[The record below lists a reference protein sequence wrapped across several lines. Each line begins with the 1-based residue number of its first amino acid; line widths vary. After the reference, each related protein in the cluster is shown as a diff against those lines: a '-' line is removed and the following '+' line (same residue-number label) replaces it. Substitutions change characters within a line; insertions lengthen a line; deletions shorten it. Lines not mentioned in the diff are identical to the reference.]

1 MANKLIASASSK
13 EELQKLV
20 NEFYCSTNWII
31 QEDNSLFNTKLNR
44 STDSTIVRFFR
55 GRWRFEMVK

>member
-1 MANKLIASASSK
+1 MANKLIASAPSK

-31 QEDNSLFNTKLNR
+31 QDDNSLFNTKLNR
-44 STDSTIVRFFR
+44 STDSVIVRFFR
-55 GRWRFEMVK
+55 GRWRFETVK